1 MAMAQKP
8 TPRTRHMDI
17 KYHVLIDWIECDLLQ
32 LERIDTTLNM
42 ANHFTKQLGSTLF
55 HRHVDYIRG
64 KAPPTYLA
72 VFKNFSQSIN
82 TAMKKLLPSPTICG
96 AILPHKPHHHIA
108 ATAATL

>member
-1 MAMAQKP
+1 M
-8 TPRTRHMDI
+8 
-17 KYHVLIDWIECDLLQ
+17 
-32 LERIDTTLNM
+32 LNM
-42 ANHFTKQLGSTLF
+42 ADHFTKQLGSTLF
-55 HRHVDYIRG
+55 HRHVDYILG
-64 KAPPTYLA
+64 KVPPTYMA